1 MSLKHCPNCGGL
13 IRLPE
18 LQAGHAVRCNKCG
31 YTFAVPDKAPV
42 SESQRRAAEREERR
56 RLREQRGGVEEATKS
71 KWLVPVLVLCA
82 AILLTVSGILLS
94 GCGR

>member
-31 YTFAVPDKAPV
+31 YTFALPDKEPI
-42 SESQRRAAEREERR
+42 SDTQRRAAEREERR
-56 RLREQRGGVEEATKS
+56 RRREQRSGSEGATKS
-71 KWLVPVLVLCA
+71 KWVVPGLIFAAALLLVA
-82 AILLTVSGILLS
+82 SGVFLS
-94 GCGR
+94 GCWR

>member
-31 YTFAVPDKAPV
+31 YTFAVPDRPPV
-42 SESQRRAAEREERR
+42 TESQRHAAEREERR
-56 RLREQRGGVEEATKS
+56 LRRARRERKAATKS
-71 KWLVPVLVLCA
+71 NWLVPVLVLGGA
-82 AILLTVSGILLS
+82 VLLVGSGVLLS
-94 GCGR
+94 GCWR